1 MKSAWIKKLL
11 LVLLALALLAAAVLG
26 YLVATFDADSYK
38 ARAIDWVKTNR
49 DRTLVID
56 GPLKLSVLPRLA
68 IEVSQVKLSEKG
80 RSDEFLALDQAAL
93 SVAVWPLLRKEIV
106 VDRVDAKGLRLVY
119 LRNAQ
124 GVRNI
129 DDFLSPSP
137 PDSTPGGSDKAGQ
150 PESASPH
157 AFDIRQVKLEDMQ
170 VRLKD
175 EIAGLDGV
183 ATLESLTTGRIADGV
198 ESPVAV
204 KAQLAMAQPA
214 LKGRL
219 TANASLTLER
229 AGRSLRLRD
238 TTLAW
243 QGDALGAQAIKA
255 TLKGAFA
262 YDGQQGSLQAT
273 HIDLAAA
280 ASFGALKL
288 GDAHL
293 NIASAAWTKE
303 RQVLSIGQ
311 MQVKATGTHADR
323 PLTLA
328 LDWPQVSIEGDAIS
342 GSPLTGK
349 FALQGPTAIEATLQS
364 AAPSGTR
371 EQLSLPKLALNVSLR
386 DAGRKLAG
394 TLQTD
399 LLLKTTQPSATLQ
412 QLVANVQVQAG
423 DAPSSTLKLNG
434 SAEASAER
442 ARWSLAGQL
451 DDSAL
456 SSEGSVVLATD
467 PVTVKA
473 AARVASLDLN
483 RWLPPPASAPAASGP
498 APRSGAAT
506 DTPVDLSPLRS
517 LQGEFQLRAAQLALR
532 QYRVADAVLDAKLE
546 GGMLTVHQ
554 LAGKA
559 WNGAINLSAFADAR
573 ASRVTVKGSAN
584 NVDIHAMLKDVAAK
598 DTLEGTGRV
607 TFDLDTA
614 GRSVNEMRSRL
625 KGKAALQLRD
635 GAIRGVNLAKSLR
648 QARAALRLQKDEAQ
662 FTSHTE
668 KTDFSEMSAS
678 FDLLDGVAR
687 NSDLDAKSPFLRLG
701 GQGNVDVGQGR
712 IDYTARASVTNTSK
726 GQDGADLAAL
736 KGVTIPVRLTGPL
749 DAINWKIEWSTVA
762 AGALK
767 GEIEQAADPL
777 KAKLREKLGLP
788 PSSASAPASAA
799 SSTDNPKQEAKD
811 RLKEKLKGLLK

>member
-11 LVLLALALLAAAVLG
+11 LVLLGLVLLAAAVLG

-38 ARAIDWVKTNR
+38 ARAIEWVKTNR

-68 IEVSQVKLSEKG
+68 IEVSQVRLSEKG
-80 RSDEFLALDQAAL
+80 RSDEFLALDKAAF

-119 LRNAQ
+119 LRDAR

-129 DDFLSPSP
+129 DDFLSPSVP
-137 PDSTPGGSDKAGQ
+137 GSAPGGSGPAGQ
-150 PESASPH
+150 AESGSPH
-157 AFDIRQVKLEDMQ
+157 AFDVRQVKLEDLQ

-175 EIAGLDGV
+175 EVAGLDGV

-204 KAQLAMAQPA
+204 KAQLAMAKPA
-214 LKGRL
+214 LQGRL

-229 AGRSLRLRD
+229 VGRSLRLRD

-243 QGDALGAQAIKA
+243 RGDAFGAQAITA
-255 TLKGAFA
+255 TLKGAFD
-262 YDGQQGSLQAT
+262 YDGQQGNLQAK

-293 NIASAAWTKE
+293 NIASAAWTWE
-303 RQVLSIGQ
+303 RRALSIGQ
-311 MQVKATGTHADR
+311 LQVKATGAHAER

-349 FALQGPTAIEATLQS
+349 FALQGPTAIEVTLQS
-364 AAPSGTR
+364 GAPSGTR
-371 EQLSLPKLALNVSLR
+371 EQLALPKLALNVSLR

-399 LLLKTTQPSATLQ
+399 LLLKTAQPSATLQ
-412 QLVANVQVQAG
+412 QLVANVQVQSG

-456 SSEGSVVLATD
+456 SSEGSVILATD

-483 RWLPPPASAPAASGP
+483 RWLPPTASAPAASGP
-498 APRSGAAT
+498 APKAGAT

-517 LQGEFQLRAAQLALR
+517 LQGEFQLRAGQLALR
-532 QYRVADAVLDAKLE
+532 QYRVADAVFDARLE
-546 GGMLTVHQ
+546 GGMLTVRQ

-559 WNGAINLSAFADAR
+559 WNGTINLSAFADAR

-584 NVDIHAMLKDVAAK
+584 NVDIHSMLRDVASK

-607 TFDLDTA
+607 TLDLDTA

-648 QARAALRLQKDEAQ
+648 QAKAALRLQKDEAQ
-662 FTSHTE
+662 FTSQAE

-678 FDLLDGVAR
+678 FDLVDGVAR

-701 GQGNVDVGQGR
+701 GQGLIDVGQGR

-726 GQDGADLAAL
+726 GQDGAELAAL